1 MSYLDSVVNI
11 QPEVQDDDERSAL
24 GKTSI
29 AKVVLIF
36 YLFAMQDYCNDLIGR
51 PLRRFIEDNRIFQ
64 HFIGFLVIFV
74 LLSWEGDLF
83 GTGPTLSVRDALIY
97 SVIGYTWVI
106 FSSKLDAH
114 WNIILLGVLIGVFV
128 LDNHFRSQE
137 DEARKDP
144 SLTAKQRMEIIKR
157 NNLYRTWLTAS
168 AIIITIVGTL
178 LYSDR
183 KSEQYGGSY
192 DVLTYLLY

>member
-11 QPEVQDDDERSAL
+11 QPEVQDNEERAAL

-144 SLTAKQRMEIIKR
+144 SLTDKQRIEIIKR

>member
-11 QPEVQDDDERSAL
+11 QPEVQDNEERAAL

-128 LDNHFRSQE
+128 LDNHFRSQSNGQTE
-137 DEARKDP
+137 
-144 SLTAKQRMEIIKR
+144 
-157 NNLYRTWLTAS
+157 N
-168 AIIITIVGTL
+168 
-178 LYSDR
+178 
-183 KSEQYGGSY
+183 
-192 DVLTYLLY
+192 